1 MEQAME
7 LPVTSSLDLKFT
19 RTKSGRIKIRKLDKA
34 RIWTRILLASLF
46 VITIFGLT
54 TMDFGTM
61 TLGQAIPD
69 FASNLGRIF
78 LQPRLSHRVQ
88 LSNLVGDVAI
98 TLGLAIVATTLGAIV
113 SFFFSLLA
121 ARNLSPKRVTQV
133 VRATMSFIRA
143 IPAILWVLIFAL
155 AIGLGAEAAIVGLV
169 FQGIA
174 FLTKAYSETIEE
186 IDYGVIYSETIEE
199 IDYGVIEAL
208 KASGAT
214 WWQIVFQAVVPS
226 CLTAMLSWTFIRLES
241 NFGHAI
247 VVGAAAGAGGIGFQL
262 VLSGSMQMDMREVG
276 VIIYLLIAVSVVFE
290 LISMKLRERLL
301 VKS

>member
-186 IDYGVIYSETIEE
+186 IDYGVI
-199 IDYGVIEAL
+199 EAL

>member
-186 IDYGVIYSETIEE
+186 IDYGVI
-199 IDYGVIEAL
+199 EAL

-290 LISMKLRERLL
+290 LISMKLRSRLL
-301 VKS
+301 VKN